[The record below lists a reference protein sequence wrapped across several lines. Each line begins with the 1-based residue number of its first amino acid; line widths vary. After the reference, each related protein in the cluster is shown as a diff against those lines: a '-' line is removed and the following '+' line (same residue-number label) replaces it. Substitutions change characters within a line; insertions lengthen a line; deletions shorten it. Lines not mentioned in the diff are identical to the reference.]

1 MEQYINPFM
10 ETSKSV
16 FQKLCNVEIKPGRVY
31 FVDVEEFEKNWDI
44 SGIIGLSGDV
54 SGAVVIS
61 FKENTACKVTQ
72 ILTGKEHTD
81 LDRLVCDTTGEIIN
95 IIAGNVKKF
104 YENELRIKIS
114 LPSIVKGKAHTI
126 VWPSDKARIIC
137 IPFAI
142 FEDQEICISVAMA
155 PNK

>member
-1 MEQYINPFM
+1 MEQYVQPFM
-10 ETSKSV
+10 KTSESV
-16 FQKLCNVEIKPGRVY
+16 FQQLLNTEIKAGRVY

-61 FKENTACKVTQ
+61 FKEDTACRVTHM
-72 ILTGKEHTD
+72 LTGKEHTD
-81 LDRLVCDTTGEIIN
+81 LDRFVTDTTGEIIN

-114 LPSIVKGKAHTI
+114 LPSIVKGKSHTI

-137 IPFAI
+137 IPFTI
-142 FEDQEICISVAMA
+142 FNDQEICISVAMA